1 MKLARLFSEED
12 LLAAY
17 HQTPLRRLGVSFQAA
32 LLKPALRVCL
42 EGCAS
47 AMQRPRRFMGAD
59 LKMKAAG
66 E

>member
-1 MKLARLFSEED
+1 MKPALTEAD

-17 HQTPLRRLGVSFQAA
+17 HQTPLRKAGVSFQAA

-47 AMQRPRRFMGAD
+47 AMQRPRRFMQAD

>member
-1 MKLARLFSEED
+1 MKLARLFTDED

-17 HQTPLRRLGVSFQAA
+17 HQTALRKAGVSFQAA

-47 AMQRPRRFMGAD
+47 AMQRPRRFAEVD

>member
-1 MKLARLFSEED
+1 MKPALTEAD

-47 AMQRPRRFMGAD
+47 AMRRPGRFRVTD

-66 E
+66 D

>member
-1 MKLARLFSEED
+1 MTTYTQDE

-17 HQTPLRRLGVSFQAA
+17 HQTPLRRAGVSFQAA

-47 AMQRPRRFMGAD
+47 AMRRPGRFRVTD
-59 LKMKAAG
+59 LKMTAAG